1 MRYAMIMAG
10 GSGTRLWPMSTKD
23 LPKQLIPFI
32 GGDADRDGDD
42 DPKRSLLQI
51 AMDRLDGF
59 LPAEQLFVCAGES
72 TRAVMLD
79 KLPKLA
85 PERFIGEPMG
95 RDTLN
100 AVALTAAVL
109 HHLDPDAVFAVFTA
123 DHIIEPV
130 DEFQRIVERGFEL
143 AERDEPTL
151 VTFGI
156 APTHAATGYG
166 YLHLGRGLSNGA
178 FVVTEFMEKPVHAV
192 AARYYDAGPSKYLWN
207 SGMFVWKASVVLDA
221 VRKFAP
227 ENHAK
232 IIEVASHW
240 GTPAYGA
247 KIAEVY
253 TTLKKVSVD
262 FAIMEPSSTDDAF
275 TVAAVPMPLRWLD
288 VGSWPSF
295 CETLEPDAEGN
306 VCSGVK
312 SVLIDSTGTLTAGD
326 DPGHVVA
333 TIGCEDL
340 IVIHTKHATLVCPK
354 DQAERI
360 KELHKAVG
368 ERCGERY
375 L

>member
-32 GGDADRDGDD
+32 GEGAQ
-42 DPKRSLLQI
+42 PKSLLQI

-59 LPAEQLFVCAGES
+59 LPDAQLYVCAGEA

-79 KLPKLA
+79 KLDKLA
-85 PERFIGEPMG
+85 ADRFIGEPTG

-100 AVALTAAVL
+100 AVGLTAAVL
-109 HHLDPDAVFAVFTA
+109 HHLDKDAVFAVFTA

-130 DEFQRIVERGFEL
+130 DRFQIIVNAGFEL
-143 AERDEPTL
+143 AERDTPTL

-166 YLHLGRGLSNGA
+166 YLQLGDAIAGQSSGGH
-178 FVVTEFMEKPVHAV
+178 VVDEFKEKPDADR
-192 AARYYDAGPSKYLWN
+192 AEQYYAAGPAKYLWN

-221 VRKFAP
+221 IQKFAP
-227 ENHAK
+227 KNHAALLD
-232 IIEVASHW
+232 VASKW
-240 GTPAYGA
+240 GTPEYDD

-253 TTLKKVSVD
+253 PKLDKISVD

-275 TVAAVPMPLRWLD
+275 TVAAVPMPLKWLD

-295 CETLEPDAEGN
+295 CETLAPDDAGN
-306 VCSGVK
+306 VRSGVK
-312 SVLIDSTGTLTAGD
+312 SVAIDSKGTLTAGD
-326 DPGHVVA
+326 DPHHVIA

-340 IVIHTKHATLVCPK
+340 IIIHTKNATLVCPK

-368 ERCGERY
+368 EKCGQEY